1 MTVDEFYNRVEKLI
15 IQINDNATTG
25 TNKIGITA
33 DARLDILNA
42 NTIDEAV
49 QFLLAYNI
57 PQYVVDLAIS
67 GKD

>member
-15 IQINDNATTG
+15 IQINDNATVG

-42 NTIDEAV
+42 NTIDAT
-49 QFLLAYNI
+49 
-57 PQYVVDLAIS
+57 
-67 GKD
+67 K